1 MNEDRL
7 IRLSDALASAADAR
21 HMATSSVWAGAWE
34 EFERELLRRLLQCEP
49 EDDVVRYRLQVAFDA
64 ARHVRRAIENKGAS
78 VESLQK
84 ELDLIEGRK
93 PRAVA

>member
-1 MNEDRL
+1 M
-7 IRLSDALASAADAR
+7 AADAR
-21 HMATSSVWAGAWE
+21 HMATSPVWE
-34 EFERELLRRLLQCEP
+34 EAWQSFERELLARLLKCGP
-49 EDDVVRYRLQVAFDA
+49 EDDLVRYRLQVAFDA

-93 PRAVA
+93 PFAVA